1 MGTPAEMTT
10 SANGQVSYQIP
21 ISQAVSLVPSLAA
34 QFAREYPGV
43 MDGFFPERFISE
55 LIATCSYGGYGNL
68 PSTFRVACAEIE
80 QKSCLAGVE
89 LYNKIVIATLIVDFG
104 RRAQKLFPASV
115 ASQYEAE
122 FRRILEQFNTNPG
135 GFYVHENDL
144 FNKDLAICRGK
155 LIPCG
160 AELVDEFSGVPRSTA
175 FRDGTDQLLRVLW
188 FFTARSKGFRPFY
201 EMHMDPRSRRQFT
214 PEGWDRCYLRVA
226 DLLEM
231 NAQIKGLFGSSWWYD
246 PKVEEITPN
255 LGFLRRRPLENGAC
269 IFRMGSDEAAVGNA
283 TRFSRLRRER
293 YERGEYM
300 PTNYLMVWGRD
311 DLLGWAK
318 HARAE
323 GLQA

>member
-1 MGTPAEMTT
+1 MVK
-10 SANGQVSYQIP
+10 SP
-21 ISQAVSLVPSLAA
+21 ISSPILQAVSLIPHFTA

-43 MDGFFPERFISE
+43 MDGFFPERFLGE
-55 LIATCSYGGYGNL
+55 LVATCTFDGYRHL
-68 PSTFRVACAEIE
+68 PSTFRAACAEIK
-80 QKSCLAGVE
+80 QKSCLAGME
-89 LYNKIVIATLIVDFG
+89 LYNKLVIATLIVNFG
-104 RRAQKLFPASV
+104 HAQKLFPASV
-115 ASQYEAE
+115 ASQYEVE
-122 FRRILEQFNTNPG
+122 FQRILEQFDTNPS
-135 GFYVHENDL
+135 GFYMPENDL
-144 FNKDLAICRGK
+144 FSKDLAICRGK

-160 AELVDEFSGVPRSTA
+160 AELVDQFSGVPRSIA
-175 FRDGTDQLLRVLW
+175 VRGGMNQLLRALW
-188 FFTARSKGFRPFY
+188 FFTTRGKGFRPFY

-269 IFRMGSDEAAVGNA
+269 IFRVGSDEAAVGGA
-283 TRFSRLRRER
+283 TSFSRLRRER
-293 YERGEYM
+293 YERGEYT

-318 HARAE
+318 LARAE